1 MSDILQKI
9 CADRKLTVA
18 EDKLSLSDL
27 EIRKL
32 AEKINKISNFQEVI
46 SNKHYNKEI
55 AIIAEIKQKSPSQG
69 MLVADFNVA
78 DIAKKYKLGG
88 AAALSVL
95 TEQKYFAGKDEY
107 INIAQAS
114 ANLPILRKDFIIDP
128 YQIYQAKYIG
138 SDAILL
144 IMSCLSL
151 EQAKEF
157 EQIAHSLHMDVLVE
171 THNEKEIE
179 QALELNTKLIG
190 INNRNLKTLDISLN
204 NIKNLSNFIPQDK
217 IIICE
222 SGINSKDDLQA
233 ILELDIYC
241 FLIGGYF
248 MKDINDIQNK
258 LANLTDLVLI
268 RK

>member
-1 MSDILQKI
+1 MSDILRKI
-9 CADRKLTVA
+9 CADRELTIA
-18 EDKLSLSDL
+18 EDKLLLSDL
-27 EIRKL
+27 EIREL
-32 AEKINKISNFQEVI
+32 AEKIKKKSNFQEII
-46 SNKHYNKEI
+46 SNKHNNKEI

-69 MLVADFNVA
+69 VLAVDFNVA
-78 DIAKKYKLGG
+78 DIAKKYQLGG
-88 AAALSVL
+88 ATAISVL

-107 INIAQAS
+107 IRTAKAA

-204 NIKNLSNFIPQDK
+204 NIKNLSNLIPQDK

-222 SGINSKDDLQA
+222 SGINNKADLQDVT
-233 ILELDIYC
+233 ELGIYS

-248 MKDINDIQNK
+248 MKNIEDIPDK
-258 LANLTDLVLI
+258 LTNFL
-268 RK
+268 